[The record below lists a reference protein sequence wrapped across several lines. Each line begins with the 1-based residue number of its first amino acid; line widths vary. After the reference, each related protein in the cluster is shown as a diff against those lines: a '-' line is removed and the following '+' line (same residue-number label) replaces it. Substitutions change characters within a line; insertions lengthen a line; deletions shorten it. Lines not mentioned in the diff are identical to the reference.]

1 MSPPLQAVG
10 AIVCG
15 GLLAMVGVLVYR
27 MHGSKRR
34 DASTLFL
41 WDLMEGWPEQAGE
54 DISSDPPAGR

>member
-1 MSPPLQAVG
+1 MV

-27 MHGSKRR
+27 MHRNKKPEARM
-34 DASTLFL
+34 LFL

-54 DISSDPPAGR
+54 ELSSGRPAER